1 MFNLALDEKELQK
14 IETLF
19 KKTPE
24 RAEKILNS
32 ALRKAINYIAKE
44 NKEHIQDTYTPSTD
58 LLGAKGLKKQ
68 VKNGEAILLA
78 SSKRNK
84 IENFDSS
91 SKAPERLRDQHIQ
104 VAIKKGNRVTMR
116 TMFWAFYKTNGKKGR
131 ITSAGLYIRNGEER
145 YKISPVKTVSI
156 KQMGMVY
163 LDEKNME
170 KVKDIFY
177 KELDKKLSEV
187 L

>member
-1 MFNLALDEKELQK
+1 MFKLNLDEKELQK

-24 RAEKILNS
+24 RAEKVLNS
-32 ALRKAINYIAKE
+32 ALRKAINYVTKE
-44 NKEHIQDTYTPSTD
+44 NKKHIQDTYTPSTD

-91 SKAPERLRDQHIQ
+91 SKTPERLRDQHIQ
-104 VAIKKGNRVTMR
+104 VAIKKGNKVTMR
-116 TMFWAFYKTNGKKGR
+116 TLFWAFYKSEGKRFKL
-131 ITSAGLYIRNGEER
+131 GLYFRNRSENKKDITPAR
-145 YKISPVKTVSI
+145 TVSI
-156 KQMGMVY
+156 LQMSTPVTEEQEQK
-163 LDEKNME
+163 LQE
-170 KVKDIFY
+170 IFE
-177 KELDKKLSEV
+177 KELIKKLSKET

>member
-1 MFNLALDEKELQK
+1 MFNLTLDEKELQK
-14 IETLF
+14 IEALF

-116 TMFWAFYKTNGKKGR
+116 TMFWAFYKSEGKRFKL
-131 ITSAGLYIRNGEER
+131 GLYFRKGEDKNHITPAR
-145 YKISPVKTVSI
+145 TVSI
-156 KQMGMVY
+156 LQMSAPVTEEQ
-163 LDEKNME
+163 EKKLKE
-170 KVKDIFY
+170 IFE
-177 KELDKKLSEV
+177 KELVKKLSKEN

>member
-1 MFNLALDEKELQK
+1 MFNLTLDDKELQK

-32 ALRKAINYIAKE
+32 ALRKAINYVAKE

-104 VAIKKGNRVTMR
+104 VAIKKGNKVTMR
-116 TMFWAFYKTNGKKGR
+116 TLFWAFYKSEGKRFKL
-131 ITSAGLYIRNGEER
+131 GLYFRNGEDKNHIIPAR
-145 YKISPVKTVSI
+145 TVSI
-156 KQMGMVY
+156 LQMSAPVTEEQ
-163 LDEKNME
+163 EKKLKE
-170 KVKDIFY
+170 IFE
-177 KELDKKLSEV
+177 KELIKKLSKET

>member
-1 MFNLALDEKELQK
+1 MFNLTLDEKELQK
-14 IETLF
+14 IEALF

-116 TMFWAFYKTNGKKGR
+116 TMFWAFYKSEGKRFKL
-131 ITSAGLYIRNGEER
+131 GLYFRNRSGNKKDITPAR
-145 YKISPVKTVSI
+145 TVSI
-156 KQMGMVY
+156 LQMSAPVTEEQ
-163 LDEKNME
+163 EKKLKE
-170 KVKDIFY
+170 IFE
-177 KELDKKLSEV
+177 KELVKKLSKEN

>member
-1 MFNLALDEKELQK
+1 MFNLTLDDKELQK

-32 ALRKAINYIAKE
+32 ALRKAINYIVKE

-116 TMFWAFYKTNGKKGR
+116 TMFWAFYKSEGKSFKL
-131 ITSAGLYIRNGEER
+131 GLYFRNGEDKNHITPAR
-145 YKISPVKTVSI
+145 TVSI
-156 KQMGMVY
+156 LQMSTPVTEDQEQK
-163 LDEKNME
+163 LQE
-170 KVKDIFY
+170 IFE
-177 KELDKKLSEV
+177 KELIKKLSKET